1 VLFQYMNQIVV
12 GPGVGK
18 VFRIRFFEGVVASFV
33 GGGVAR
39 DIGEE
44 IWRLLTLILDSRED

>member
-33 GGGVAR
+33 GGGCAR
-39 DIGEE
+39 HWGRNMETSHSDLGF
-44 IWRLLTLILDSRED
+44 